1 MLRMNA
7 QLQKHN
13 RKTILMEVG
22 EESKRNK
29 LEEQLNFIKELQRRV
44 RHLELEKISGFADL
58 RYSALPAISVGYFG

>member
-44 RHLELEKISGFADL
+44 QHLELEKISGFADL